1 MPTFDIIKEVK
12 PTKTFRVASVIGKFD
27 LQSENIVEHFKGDI
41 DIPDNWQIGLIVGK
55 SGTGKTT
62 IAKQLFKEAYVTS
75 HEYTAETVLDD
86 MPKECS
92 VEQITSAFNSVGF
105 SSPPSWLKPYSVLSN
120 GQKMRVDLARAIL
133 EKNELFV
140 FDEFTSVVD
149 RNVAQIG
156 SFAMQKAIRKTNKK
170 FIAVTCHFDVQDWL
184 LPDWIFNTD
193 TMTFQSFEGQKKNR
207 PEIKFEIFNYGDK
220 SIWKMFAKHHYLSH
234 SHNNAANVFIAT
246 VNDEIAGFISIL
258 HLPHPKAKTIKKV
271 HRLVILPDYQGAGIG
286 LKFLNEVGKL
296 YKQEKWRYTIVTSAP
311 SLINALKKSNEW
323 ICKHYGR
330 LKSDTGIIHGNNNKT
345 YNSKQR
351 ITASFELK

>member
-1 MPTFDIIKEVK
+1 
-12 PTKTFRVASVIGKFD
+12 
-27 LQSENIVEHFKGDI
+27 
-41 DIPDNWQIGLIVGK
+41 
-55 SGTGKTT
+55 
-62 IAKQLFKEAYVTS
+62 
-75 HEYTAETVLDD
+75 
-86 MPKECS
+86 
-92 VEQITSAFNSVGF
+92 
-105 SSPPSWLKPYSVLSN
+105 
-120 GQKMRVDLARAIL
+120 MRVDLARAIL

-184 LPDWIFNTD
+184 LPDWVFNTD

-207 PEIKFEIFNYGDK
+207 PDIKFEIFNYGDK

-296 YKQEKWRYTIVTSAP
+296 YKRDKWRYTIVTSAP
-311 SLINALKKSNEW
+311 SLINALKKSSQW

-330 LKSDTGIIHGNNNKT
+330 LKADTGIIHGNNNKAN
-345 YNSKQR
+345 NSKER

>member
-1 MPTFDIIKEVK
+1 
-12 PTKTFRVASVIGKFD
+12 
-27 LQSENIVEHFKGDI
+27 
-41 DIPDNWQIGLIVGK
+41 
-55 SGTGKTT
+55 
-62 IAKQLFKEAYVTS
+62 
-75 HEYTAETVLDD
+75 

-92 VEQITSAFNSVGF
+92 VEQLTSAFNSVGF

-184 LPDWIFNTD
+184 LPDWVFNTD

-234 SHNNAANVFIAT
+234 SHNNAANVFVAT

-258 HLPHPKAKTIKKV
+258 HLPNIDKTIKKV

-286 LKFLNEVGKL
+286 LRLLNEVGKV
-296 YKQEKWRYTIVTSAP
+296 YKKEKWRFTITTSSP
-311 SLINALKKSNEW
+311 SLIYALKKNTLWRCNSF
-323 ICKHYGR
+323 GR
-330 LKSDTGIIHGNNNKT
+330 GTEHKGLKDMRKTGATSRLIG
-345 YNSKQR
+345 
-351 ITASFELK
+351 SFELK